1 MIVTPQ
7 LIEVKKDWPEYGIR
21 ACQWEDY
28 PTLDVFK
35 DTLSDRFDRKY
46 RFRMINGET
55 LERWQSLLETRFD
68 EVAPFFD
75 RAIRMYTATDDGQD
89 LIDGI
94 RRVRERHEAEDRER
108 ALDGTETQTGETS
121 GTTGST
127 SSETMPG
134 RTLSGTTSDDRTE
147 SVTTSEDVAEGGTEG
162 VAKSTQSSTAAGGT
176 DTVTATIAH
185 FEKTTET
192 TPTGTETLTTHQTG
206 RTSDTPDT
214 LLASTLPDYAQDA
227 SETDGTQ
234 VRSFTT
240 RKDTVVETVDHTAPD
255 STATAYGK
263 TESGSGSEVD
273 TTTFGKTV
281 GKDGTESRTVEDD
294 GTYSET
300 ETYSGPRSASESGT
314 HAGTSSTDKVRNEDV
329 EEHVTRDITEQD
341 LFNYLEA
348 VNANL
353 DGWKNLFKEFV
364 DSFERCFICVWW

>member
-7 LIEVKKDWPEYGIR
+7 LIEVKTKWPEYGIR

-28 PTLDVFK
+28 PTLNVFK
-35 DTLSDRFDRKY
+35 DVLSERFDRKY

-55 LERWQSLLETRFD
+55 LERWQSLLEVRFD
-68 EVAPFFD
+68 ETAPFFD
-75 RAIRMYTATDDGQD
+75 RAIRMYTATEDGED

-94 RRVRERHEAEDRER
+94 RRIRTRTEAEDRTR
-108 ALDGTETQTGETS
+108 TTEGAESAEGQTS

-127 SSETMPG
+127 TSETMPG
-134 RTLSGTTSDDRTE
+134 RTLSGTTGQDRTE
-147 SVTTSEDVAEGGTEG
+147 SVTTSEDVAEGGTEAL
-162 VAKSTQSSTAAGGT
+162 AKSSQSSTTTGGT
-176 DTVTATIAH
+176 DTVTATIAQL
-185 FEKTTET
+185 ETTTET

-206 RTSDTPDT
+206 RSSDTPDT

-240 RKDTVVETVDHTAPD
+240 RKDTVVETVDHAAPD

-263 TESGSGSEVD
+263 TETGSGSGTD
-273 TTTFGKTV
+273 TTTFGKTI
-281 GKDGTESRTVEDD
+281 GKDGTESRTVSDD
-294 GTYSET
+294 GTYSES
-300 ETYSGPRSASESGT
+300 ETYTGPKTGSVSGT
-314 HAGTSSTDKVRNEDV
+314 STGTSSEEKTRSEDLD
-329 EEHVTRDITEQD
+329 EHVTRDITEQD

-364 DSFERCFICVWW
+364 DAFERCFICVWW

>member
-7 LIEVKKDWPEYGIR
+7 LIEVKTKWPEYGIR
-21 ACQWEDY
+21 ACQWGDY

-35 DTLSDRFDRKY
+35 STLSDRFDRKY

-55 LERWQSLLETRFD
+55 LERWQSLLESRFD

-75 RAIRMYTATDDGQD
+75 RAIRMYTATEDGED

-94 RRVRERHEAEDRER
+94 RRVRERHEAEDRTR
-108 ALDGTETQTGETS
+108 DTDGTETVNGETS

-127 SSETMPG
+127 SSETIPG
-134 RTLSGTTSDDRTE
+134 RTVSGTDGIDRTE
-147 SVTTSEDVAEGGTEG
+147 SVTTSEDVAEGGTEAL
-162 VAKSTQSSTAAGGT
+162 AKSSQSSTTTGGT
-176 DTVTATIAH
+176 DTVTATIAQL
-185 FEKTTET
+185 ETTTET

-206 RTSDTPDT
+206 RSSDTPDT
-214 LLASTLPDYAQDA
+214 LLAQTLPDYAQDA

-240 RKDTVVETVDHTAPD
+240 RKDTVVETAVHAAPD

-263 TESGSGSEVD
+263 TETGSGSGTD
-273 TTTFGKTV
+273 TTTFGKTI
-281 GKDGTESRTVEDD
+281 GKDGTESRPIGED
-294 GTYSET
+294 GTHTET
-300 ETYSGPRSASESGT
+300 ETYSGPRTASESGT
-314 HAGTSSTDKVRNEDV
+314 TSGTSTTDKATNEAL
-329 EEHVTRDITEQD
+329 EEHVARDITEQD

-348 VNANL
+348 VNMNL

>member
-7 LIEVKKDWPEYGIR
+7 LIEVKTLWPDYGIR

-28 PTLDVFK
+28 PTLNVFK
-35 DTLSDRFDRKY
+35 DVLSDRFDRKY

-55 LERWQSLLETRFD
+55 LERWQSLLEVRFD
-68 EVAPFFD
+68 ETAPFFD
-75 RAIRMYTATDDGQD
+75 RAIRMYTATEDGED

-94 RRVRERHEAEDRER
+94 RRIKTRNEAEDRTR
-108 ALDGTETQTGETS
+108 TTEGAESAEGQTSDTT
-121 GTTGST
+121 GTTT
-127 SSETMPG
+127 SETMPG
-134 RTLSGTTSDDRTE
+134 RTLSGTTGQDRTE
-147 SVTTSEDVAEGGTEG
+147 SVTTSEDVAEGGTEAL
-162 VAKSTQSSTAAGGT
+162 AKSSQSSTTTGGT
-176 DTVTATIAH
+176 DTVTATIAQL
-185 FEKTTET
+185 ETTTET

-206 RTSDTPDT
+206 RSSDTPDT

-240 RKDTVVETVDHTAPD
+240 RKDTVVETVDHAAPD

-263 TESGSGSEVD
+263 TETGSGSGTD
-273 TTTFGKTV
+273 TTTFGKTI
-281 GKDGTESRTVEDD
+281 GKDGTESRTVSDD
-294 GTYSET
+294 GTYSES
-300 ETYSGPRSASESGT
+300 ETYTGPKTGSASGT
-314 HAGTSSTDKVRNEDV
+314 STGTSSEEKTRSEDLD
-329 EEHVTRDITEQD
+329 EHVEREISEQD

>member
-7 LIEVKKDWPEYGIR
+7 LIEVKKTWPDYGIR

-35 DTLSDRFDRKY
+35 TTLSDRFDRKY

-55 LERWQSLLETRFD
+55 LERWQSLLESRFD

-75 RAIRMYTATDDGQD
+75 RAIRMYTATEDGED

-94 RRVRERHEAEDRER
+94 RRVRERHEAEDREK

-134 RTLSGTTSDDRTE
+134 RTLSGTTSDDRSE
-147 SVTTSEDVAEGGTEG
+147 SVTTSEDVAEGGTEAL
-162 VAKSTQSSTAAGGT
+162 AKSSQSSTTAGGT
-176 DTVTATIAH
+176 DTVTSTIAQI
-185 FEKTTET
+185 EKTTET

-206 RTSDTPDT
+206 RASDTPDT
-214 LLASTLPDYAQDA
+214 LLTSTLPDYAQDA

-240 RKDTVVETVDHTAPD
+240 RKDTVVDTTVHAAPD
-255 STATAYGK
+255 SVATAYGK
-263 TESGSGSEVD
+263 TETGSDSGTD

-294 GTYSET
+294 GSYSET

-314 HAGTSSTDKVRNEDV
+314 HAATSRADKTRNEET
-329 EEHVTRDITEQD
+329 EEHVTRDISEQD

-348 VNANL
+348 VNMNL